1 MRFMGAQAALDQER
15 HDRLFAMCGIAPC
28 YATFDSKAAMTG
40 YGTGVNKTEPPDAIP
55 AIAASR

>member
-1 MRFMGAQAALDQER
+1 MRDV
-15 HDRLFAMCGIAPC
+15 C
-28 YATFDSKAAMTG
+28 KAAMTG